1 MCLVGRQSLLNQINQ
16 CYPCLLFFFDWLA
29 ARCSESHLSS
39 FADTKTT
46 ALSTLVCV
54 RLYHFWATITSN
66 GSPYATG
73 PLSCL
78 VCLSVRL
85 VYCGQTIG
93 WMKMPLGREV
103 CLGPGD
109 IVLDGDPAPPSLV
122 AWSSGRSLVF
132 GRCAFAVLCSTC
144 SWWLTTYVRKPSAI
158 GQPTR
163 PTQPLIFSG
172 SINE

>member
-1 MCLVGRQSLLNQINQ
+1 MTYNVFSGTTKPAQSNQSM
-16 CYPCLLFFFDWLA
+16 LSMSAVFFDWLA

-109 IVLDGDPAPPSLV
+109 IVLDGDPAPP
-122 AWSSGRSLVF
+122 
-132 GRCAFAVLCSTC
+132 
-144 SWWLTTYVRKPSAI
+144 
-158 GQPTR
+158 
-163 PTQPLIFSG
+163 PLLG
-172 SINE
+172 GVVQR